1 LKSSCTVG
9 PCHFRPIASIN
20 YVASHDGLTLADTT
34 TYSHKHNGAN
44 GEGNRDGQDDNR
56 SWNHGVEGP
65 GRPDGPDGPDTV
77 ASIQAARRRSI
88 RNLLATQLLASG
100 VPMINGGDEL
110 GRSQGGNNNAY
121 CQDNDVSWF
130 DWDLEPWQG
139 DLLATTRF
147 LTRLRATS
155 PVLGQRTFFTG
166 RPAHQDGLPDLQWFA
181 ADGKPMRHGTWNDP
195 HTRTLMMF
203 LDGTE
208 VDRTEVDG
216 TEVNGTEVNGTEV
229 DGTEVDGE
237 SLLLVFHGGARDVE
251 VTLPAQGEGAAYR
264 LVWDS
269 AWERPLESSDLVD
282 AGPLAITAASIR
294 VYRVVG
300 ARIRR

>member
-1 LKSSCTVG
+1 
-9 PCHFRPIASIN
+9 
-20 YVASHDGLTLADTT
+20 
-34 TYSHKHNGAN
+34 
-44 GEGNRDGQDDNR
+44 
-56 SWNHGVEGP
+56 
-65 GRPDGPDGPDTV
+65 
-77 ASIQAARRRSI
+77 
-88 RNLLATQLLASG
+88 
-100 VPMINGGDEL
+100 
-110 GRSQGGNNNAY
+110 
-121 CQDNDVSWF
+121 
-130 DWDLEPWQG
+130 
-139 DLLATTRF
+139 
-147 LTRLRATS
+147 
-155 PVLGQRTFFTG
+155 
-166 RPAHQDGLPDLQWFA
+166 
-181 ADGKPMRHGTWNDP
+181 MRHGTWNDP